1 MAFVFFALVIF
12 SFIALKIG
20 KYDYSSA
27 QIMSDASL
35 AFTSPN
41 GEFWFGTDNLGRD
54 YWCQV
59 WYAAQISIKLA
70 LIVALGECVLGVTI
84 GCIWGYV
91 RSLDRI
97 MTEIYN
103 VINNIPTIIYMTLA
117 ALLFGQSFRNMAI
130 AMITVGWLVMARNVR
145 NLVLMYRDREY
156 NLASRCLGTPVWRI
170 LVKNIFPYLISGIAI
185 GFIFKYFYTRG
196 FVFDSI
202 LGWFGFELDS
212 LPYWLRDQKIN
223 NWSLVATS
231 VWRYFG
237 NNMVLFIG
245 AIMSVD
251 SEMYEAAELDGANK
265 FQQFKHIIL
274 PSIKTIIT
282 LNVILSITGSLS
294 AFEQPYVITDGAN
307 GTGTYFVIM
316 NEIAHVSQKV
326 GLASAMAVVLLLII
340 FACTILQKLFFKY
353 IFRDAESEDESYKA
367 KRARLK
373 AEKQAKKVGK
383 GVA

>member
-1 MAFVFFALVIF
+1 MGAETMKKTKKPFSMKKWVKSRNGQQTIVILSFMIIPLLLLFVFTYLPFGEMVKF
-12 SFIALKIG
+12 SFYKMKYATPVDKRQFVGFRNYIDVFKKDECFSALKL
-20 KYDYSSA
+20 
-27 QIMSDASL
+27 SL
-35 AFTSPN
+35 YYMA
-41 GEFWFGTDNLGRD
+41 GAMVQL
-54 YWCQV
+54 V
-59 WYAAQISIKLA
+59 LA
-70 LIVALGECVLGVTI
+70 LYLATI
-84 GCIWGYV
+84 L
-91 RSLDRI
+91 SFK
-97 MTEIYN
+97 TK
-103 VINNIPTIIYMTLA
+103 
-117 ALLFGQSFRNMAI
+117 FGNMFKGF
-130 AMITVGWLVMARNVR
+130 MF
-145 NLVLMYRDREY
+145 
-156 NLASRCLGTPVWRI
+156 
-170 LVKNIFPYLISGIAI
+170 FPYLISGIAI
-185 GFIFKYFYTRG
+185 GFIFKFFYTRG
-196 FVFDSI
+196 FVLDTI
-202 LGWFGFELDS
+202 LQWCGFKLDN
-212 LPYWLRDQKIN
+212 LPYWLKDQSIN

-237 NNMVLFIG
+237 QNMVLFIG

-251 SEMYEAAELDGANK
+251 ADLYEAAELDGANK

-373 AEKQAKKVGK
+373 AEKQAKKAGK

>member
-1 MAFVFFALVIF
+1 MTIPLLLLFVFTYLPFAEMVKF
-12 SFIALKIG
+12 SFYKMKYLTPVDQRKFVGFKNYIDVFRRDDCFGALKL
-20 KYDYSSA
+20 
-27 QIMSDASL
+27 SL
-35 AFTSPN
+35 YYMVGAIIQ
-41 GEFWFGTDNLGRD
+41 L
-54 YWCQV
+54 V
-59 WYAAQISIKLA
+59 LA
-70 LIVALGECVLGVTI
+70 LYLATI
-84 GCIWGYV
+84 
-91 RSLDRI
+91 L
-97 MTEIYN
+97 
-103 VINNIPTIIYMTLA
+103 
-117 ALLFGQSFRNMAI
+117 SFKVKGGNFFK
-130 AMITVGWLVMARNVR
+130 G
-145 NLVLMYRDREY
+145 LMF
-156 NLASRCLGTPVWRI
+156 
-170 LVKNIFPYLISGIAI
+170 FPYLISGIAI
-185 GFIFKYFYTRG
+185 GFIFKFFYTRG
-196 FVFDSI
+196 FVLDTI
-202 LGWFGFELDS
+202 LQWCGFKLDN
-212 LPYWLRDQKIN
+212 LPYWLKDQSIN

-237 NNMVLFIG
+237 QNMVLFIG

-251 SEMYEAAELDGANK
+251 ADLYEAAELDGANK

-373 AEKQAKKVGK
+373 AEKQAKKAGK